1 MSKGLEAVRAL
12 LSKKGV
18 ERIAEIFPPSIKNI
32 RPVQGKVRA
41 ATLLEK
47 AAGIKGARTQ
57 SKLLSSCCDASPFL
71 SEKVQ
76 AAPGLLD
83 TPGAIALLY
92 ILHLKVCSE
101 SLRNSCL
108 AIAHKLGA
116 ANVRGLYEEVIDYLD
131 DEEVELLPSAE
142 QVQREHEARL
152 RTSQEHSA
160 ESERLTKEVA
170 AVRAALQLQ
179 KDLGLP
185 TPEHLQDLA
194 RQAVRAVTAHVRETQ
209 SSGFHDAERLLH
221 MLGHSHSEAAGMC
234 TVFGKFLAEA
244 CRAAGFQPQ
253 TVKRR
258 YGAGVVDVAVYNPF
272 DPKQGRIIR
281 AAYDSYRNSASYCS
295 NADESL
301 ERERRGYSQHMCI
314 ANIVNARAP
323 RQDHR
328 PWQALVQGRA

>member
-1 MSKGLEAVRAL
+1 MTTAQTPPMSKGLEAARAL

-32 RPVQGKVRA
+32 RPVQGQVRA

-131 DEEVELLPSAE
+131 
-142 QVQREHEARL
+142 
-152 RTSQEHSA
+152 
-160 ESERLTKEVA
+160 
-170 AVRAALQLQ
+170 
-179 KDLGLP
+179 
-185 TPEHLQDLA
+185 
-194 RQAVRAVTAHVRETQ
+194 
-209 SSGFHDAERLLH
+209 
-221 MLGHSHSEAAGMC
+221 
-234 TVFGKFLAEA
+234 
-244 CRAAGFQPQ
+244 
-253 TVKRR
+253 
-258 YGAGVVDVAVYNPF
+258 N
-272 DPKQGRIIR
+272 
-281 AAYDSYRNSASYCS
+281 
-295 NADESL
+295 
-301 ERERRGYSQHMCI
+301 ERRLSCCLRRSRFRESTRRDC
-314 ANIVNARAP
+314 APARSTP
-323 RQDHR
+323 QN
-328 PWQALVQGRA
+328 PSG